1 MTQHSDPVAVMHNPY
16 NTDDLRIS
24 EIKEVIPPQEVH
36 EEFPIAEKAAS
47 TTLEARGN
55 IHRILSGHD
64 DRLLVIIGP
73 CSIHDPQAAL
83 EYARRLLECKH
94 RLSRDLVVVMRVYFE
109 KPRTTIGWK
118 GLIND
123 PDLDES
129 FNINKGLRLAR
140 KLLLD
145 LNDLGMPAATE
156 YLDLITPQYVS
167 DLIAWGAIG
176 ARTTESQVH
185 RELAS
190 GLSCPVGFKNGTDGG
205 VKVAI
210 DAIGAARR
218 PHHFLSLTKAGHS
231 AIFSTTGNEDSHI
244 ILRGG
249 KEKPN
254 YDAASVQAV
263 AEALEAAGIPA
274 NIMIDFSH
282 ANCLKDYQRQ
292 MLVGRDVAAQIAGGD
307 YRIFGVMVE
316 SHLHAGNQ
324 KLEPGRQPA
333 YGLSITDPCLGWED
347 SRQLL
352 DELAEAV
359 DRRRLNTHQQ
369 TAEGRLGARI

>member
-1 MTQHSDPVAVMHNPY
+1 MNVLPESLPVNHNPY
-16 NTDDLRIS
+16 NTDDLRITAM
-24 EIKEVIPPQEVH
+24 KEVIPPSELH
-36 EEFPIAEKAAS
+36 EEFPINQSAAQ
-47 TTLEARGN
+47 TTLEARIN
-55 IHRILSGHD
+55 IHNLLHGRD
-64 DRLLVIIGP
+64 DRLLVIMGP
-73 CSIHDPQAAL
+73 CSIHDPTAAT
-83 EYARRLLECKH
+83 EYAERLLEQKH
-94 RLSRDLVVVMRVYFE
+94 RWANDLVIVMRVYFE
-109 KPRTTIGWK
+109 KPRTTVGWK

-140 KLLLD
+140 KLLLEV
-145 LNDLGMPAATE
+145 NQRGMPSATE

-249 KEKPN
+249 KDKTN
-254 YDAASVQAV
+254 YDKDSVAAV
-263 AEALEAAGIPA
+263 AKALVEAGFPP
-274 NIMIDFSH
+274 NIMVDFSH
-282 ANCLKDYQRQ
+282 ANCQKQYLRQ
-292 MLVGRDVAAQIAGGD
+292 MQVAEDVASQIAGGD
-307 YRIFGVMVE
+307 RRLFGVMVE
-316 SHLHAGNQ
+316 SHLYPGHQTLKPN
-324 KLEPGRQPA
+324 EPPA
-333 YGLSITDPCLGWED
+333 YGLSVTDPCLGWDD
-347 SRQLL
+347 SVTVL
-352 DELAEAV
+352 EILAAAV
-359 DRRRLNTHQQ
+359 RTRRLNV
-369 TAEGRLGARI
+369 